1 MVEVGSAIPSQLD
14 PPTRLPSLQI
24 KRYVAAAQM
33 GSGEQIA
40 FDTGQ
45 RRAMTLIALQ
55 LRFSLEMGTA
65 RLNLVSASPE

>member
-1 MVEVGSAIPSQLD
+1 VEMGPAIPSQLD

-45 RRAMTLIALQ
+45 RRAMTLIGAAPHAARS
-55 LRFSLEMGTA
+55 LRDRTK
-65 RLNLVSASPE
+65 